1 MSTTCL
7 RPGRSATFSANTSS
21 SARSCSICS
30 FASGRCTL
38 TTAFVSV
45 GEGRAVHLRDRA
57 GRQRQ
62 RIDRLEHVLPRDA
75 ELLLHHAD
83 DLLLG
88 QRGHVVLQGRELL
101 DELGRHQVRSRRQDL
116 AELGE
121 RRAELLERSS
131 AAASPGGVGRRP
143 RPRPAGR
150 TAPSARAWRRPSRS
164 WCRATSGAARSGSR
178 PRSTRIVVD
187 GRVTVVTSPSRVV
200 FTMIT
205 VHRALWLMR
214 FGTLPSRNS
223 LRPAIP
229 ALPTTR
235 TSMPCSSVA
244 CDDRQGGIVVD
255 HHVRA
260 AAFAGDLG
268 RVRLQLLGRGA
279 GTGDLGRPVL
289 GVRGVER
296 DHHLDDVQLRRVG
309 VRERRRPL
317 HRPFGRLGAVRAH
330 HHAGDALRSAAPVA
344 VGHDAAS
351 SQTRLGARDRDLRQR
366 LFGCQHPGGFVDSCR
381 SPE

>member
-1 MSTTCL
+1 M
-7 RPGRSATFSANTSS
+7 
-21 SARSCSICS
+21 
-30 FASGRCTL
+30 
-38 TTAFVSV
+38 
-45 GEGRAVHLRDRA
+45 HLRDRA
-57 GRQRQ
+57 GRERL
-62 RIDRLEHVLPRDA
+62 RVDRLEHVLPGDA

-88 QRGHVVLQGRELL
+88 QRRHVVLQGRELL

-121 RRAELLERSS
+121 RRAELLERAR
-131 AAASPGGVGRRP
+131 AAAWPGGAGRRP
-143 RPRPAGR
+143 RPRRAGR

-178 PRSTRIVVD
+178 PRSSGSSSTAAC
-187 GRVTVVTSPSRVV
+187 TVVTSPSRVV

-205 VHRALWLMR
+205 VQRALWLMR

-235 TSMPCSSVA
+235 TSMSCSSVA
-244 CDDRQGGIVVD
+244 CTIAIAGSSSITTCARPRSPAMVVAYD
-255 HHVRA
+255 CSSSA
-260 AAFAGDLG
+260 AARARVASAVPCSVSAGC
-268 RVRLQLLGRGA
+268 
-279 GTGDLGRPVL
+279 
-289 GVRGVER
+289 ER

-309 VRERRRPL
+309 VRERGRPP
-317 HRPFGRLGAVRAH
+317 HRPFGGLGAVGAH

-351 SQTRLGARDRDLRQR
+351 SQTRLGARDRGRR
-366 LFGCQHPGGFVDSCR
+366 HGRSGASTRGRFVDSCR
-381 SPE
+381 PPE